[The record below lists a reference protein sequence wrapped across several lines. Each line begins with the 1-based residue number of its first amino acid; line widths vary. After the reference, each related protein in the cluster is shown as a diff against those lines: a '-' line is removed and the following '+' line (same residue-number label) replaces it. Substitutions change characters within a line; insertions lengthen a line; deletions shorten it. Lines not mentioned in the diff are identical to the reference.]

1 MCPCCNATSPRI
13 AINHKSEHI
22 SVGCWWRGHQPCSHV
37 NRLGCNDVVSES
49 PIHSGSESPIHSDS
63 ESPIHSDSERQPT
76 THFIKNGIKQT
87 IGQVRKPLFLYLP
100 DSK

>member
-1 MCPCCNATSPRI
+1 M
-13 AINHKSEHI
+13 
-22 SVGCWWRGHQPCSHV
+22 GYWWEGHQPCSHV

-100 DSK
+100 DSE

>member
-1 MCPCCNATSPRI
+1 M
-13 AINHKSEHI
+13 
-22 SVGCWWRGHQPCSHV
+22 GYWWEGHQPCSHV

-49 PIHSGSESPIHSDS
+49 PIHSGSESPIHSGSESPIHSSSESPIHSDS

-76 THFIKNGIKQT
+76 THFIKNVIKQT